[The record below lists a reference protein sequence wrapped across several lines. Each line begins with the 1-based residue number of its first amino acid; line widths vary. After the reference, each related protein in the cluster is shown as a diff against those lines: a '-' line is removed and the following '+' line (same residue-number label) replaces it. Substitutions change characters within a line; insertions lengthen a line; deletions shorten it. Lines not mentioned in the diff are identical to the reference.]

1 MILVIQSVLYV
12 EVMLKLKILNTSSC
26 VAIFILFK
34 DLRSSVILTKLT
46 KVLFTQL
53 DTKEQVNILLYDY
66 PPSKSNAL
74 NQDITK
80 FVINFLKK
88 SGRFDKPLISLN
100 QWFYVLL
107 FLFLPICLLHV
118 VVVVVVVVFLLEN
131 KCNFAAYNWLKISC

>member
-74 NQDITK
+74 NQDIRK

-107 FLFLPICLLHV
+107 YLFLPICLLHV
-118 VVVVVVVVFLLEN
+118 VVSVVVVVVAVVFVR
-131 KCNFAAYNWLKISC
+131 K

>member
-107 FLFLPICLLHV
+107 YLFLPICLLHV
-118 VVVVVVVVFLLEN
+118 VVSVVLVVVAVVFVR
-131 KCNFAAYNWLKISC
+131 K